1 MKYDSV
7 HGRFNR
13 HIEKTDGGILI
24 DGKKIHVFDKKD
36 PKEIPWGSVDATFVC
51 ESTGIYL

>member
-13 HIEKTDGGILI
+13 HIEKTEGGILI